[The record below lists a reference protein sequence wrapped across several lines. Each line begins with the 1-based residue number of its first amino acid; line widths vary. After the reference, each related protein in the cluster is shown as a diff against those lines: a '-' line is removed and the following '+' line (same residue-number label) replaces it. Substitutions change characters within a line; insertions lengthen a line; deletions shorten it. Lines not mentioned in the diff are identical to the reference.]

1 MPGEG
6 FLVAAWAAGVVEG
19 VSLLSLAR
27 KNPPADQPVDTNA
40 TKASLMIV
48 PAVLYGTLSLPL
60 SLIGASPGPT
70 LIRCLPFVPNIEALE
85 DSLLPPR
92 VSTSPSPLAAEVQS
106 QAIQKGKRRQD
117 LLRAENRSRY
127 LASSSSASP
136 SSLSTTIHPT
146 SKTAATRYI
155 STLDGHALL
164 PTPVAES
171 MRRSRFLF
179 AGAGLVT
186 MVISYQAKL
195 EEERRKRIEEV
206 LENQRNG
213 KDASAIRQLVE
224 SSQQGAV
231 VRWCDSVEQVSHTK
245 NSGVAIIPLFSNS
258 NGNVVDSN
266 QVYWNPGRKPEDWST
281 IPISSDWLLRT
292 NTYPLLV
299 MEADITPSCPI
310 DYFLKTPQNDKF
322 SEAAL
327 VLNSLVATARKH
339 DVLTSKVEAVK
350 VVLSCCKPALPLSS
364 QDVYVDAHSALGVQV
379 NSVLERMHRE
389 VEAELVGQ
397 RDLHVLEDDPNN
409 VIGMGSE
416 QSPEQ
421 RRSTSPVTLVSSERA
436 AREYLV
442 WVVNESILFV
452 DMIGSSI
459 RQAASLCMAFLAE
472 VHGDKFRSHRVV
484 HVLSDQQPFVEFL
497 QMSLRDWRIVW
508 YDANKGSD
516 VELYKSSGGAI
527 SVVCCGNDL
536 TTTALLAATTTMAS
550 KPTRVL
556 AILAEPTGFIPLG
569 VSTIYIHEVHNTLFS
584 HIRGLLAEGKAP
596 DEVQEIVDLI
606 R

>member
-27 KNPPADQPVDTNA
+27 KNPPADQPVDTNV

-60 SLIGASPGPT
+60 SLIGAAPGPT
-70 LIRCLPFVPNIEALE
+70 LIRRLPFVPNIEALE

-127 LASSSSASP
+127 LASSSSAPP
-136 SSLSTTIHPT
+136 SSLSPTIHPT

-186 MVISYQAKL
+186 MMISYQAKL
-195 EEERRKRIEEV
+195 EEERRKRIEEA
-206 LENQRNG
+206 LENRRNG

-258 NGNVVDSN
+258 NGN
-266 QVYWNPGRKPEDWST
+266 
-281 IPISSDWLLRT
+281 
-292 NTYPLLV
+292 
-299 MEADITPSCPI
+299 
-310 DYFLKTPQNDKF
+310 YFLKTPQNDKF
-322 SEAAL
+322 SEAVL

-350 VVLSCCKPALPLSS
+350 VVLSCCKPALPISS

-397 RDLHVLEDDPNN
+397 RDLHVLEDDPSN
-409 VIGMGSE
+409 VIEMGSE

-459 RQAASLCMAFLAE
+459 RHAASLCMAYLAE
-472 VHGDKFRSHRVV
+472 VRGDKFRSHRVI

-516 VELYKSSGGAI
+516 VELYKNSGGAI

-536 TTTALLAATTTMAS
+536 TTSALLAATTTMVS

-569 VSTIYIHEVHNTLFS
+569 VSTIYIHEVHNALFS

-596 DEVQEIVDLI
+596 VEVQEIVDLI